1 MRHRHPDTGR
11 WISHEEWL
19 RIKEQKEQERADY
32 DDWDDFDDFDSFD
45 EQEYEE

>member
-19 RIKEQKEQERADY
+19 RLQEEQEEREAY
-32 DDWDDFDDFDSFD
+32 DDWDDFDDFDEFD
-45 EQEYEE
+45 EEEYEG